1 MNNTE
6 KIILVIGVLLVTAL
20 GVVMWKAGG
29 ISAVTKYFEKNKE
42 GVLDG
47 ALMRTADKLNKNLP
61 IMVDSETR
69 LDSTVGINR
78 QFRYNYTLVN
88 YAAEELDPAAIKN
101 GMQPKLINNFCSND
115 DMKFF
120 VENKVPLT
128 YAYFGKNGKQI
139 TIITI
144 SADQCK

>member
-1 MNNTE
+1 
-6 KIILVIGVLLVTAL
+6 
-20 GVVMWKAGG
+20 
-29 ISAVTKYFEKNKE
+29 
-42 GVLDG
+42 
-47 ALMRTADKLNKNLP
+47 
-61 IMVDSETR
+61 MVDSETR